1 MKHLATFLYWLAAVF
16 ALALILVSFDYR
28 FGRALFLATSLLPGM
43 FCAKFFLPMALRAE
57 RRRVLAV
64 ICVVASTLIIEWMS
78 LLLASFHTTPS
89 ENLMRAPFPGLFL
102 NPVFIL
108 IPLVAI
114 VVPGE
119 LLSHY
124 LKKKLS
130 EERYVTFISDRRK
143 VVLPI
148 EAILYV
154 ESNDKEVLLHTQ
166 EGSYRTRTC
175 ISQWAERLDDRFVRI
190 HRAYLINIGH
200 VSSWTPTQVTVQ
212 DRVLDISRTYRGSV
226 AARFVG

>member
-89 ENLMRAPFPGLFL
+89 GEFDASSFSRVIFESRFYFDSAGGDCR
-102 NPVFIL
+102 
-108 IPLVAI
+108 
-114 VVPGE
+114 PGE

>member
-108 IPLVAI
+108 ILLVAI

-143 VVLPI
+143 VVLP
-148 EAILYV
+148 
-154 ESNDKEVLLHTQ
+154 
-166 EGSYRTRTC
+166 
-175 ISQWAERLDDRFVRI
+175 
-190 HRAYLINIGH
+190 
-200 VSSWTPTQVTVQ
+200 
-212 DRVLDISRTYRGSV
+212 RGDSLCGV
-226 AARFVG
+226 

>member
-89 ENLMRAPFPGLFL
+89 
-102 NPVFIL
+102 
-108 IPLVAI
+108 
-114 VVPGE
+114 
-119 LLSHY
+119 HY

-166 EGSYRTRTC
+166 EGLTGRGPVFRNGLSGST
-175 ISQWAERLDDRFVRI
+175 
-190 HRAYLINIGH
+190 IG
-200 VSSWTPTQVTVQ
+200 SSVFIGP
-212 DRVLDISRTYRGSV
+212 I
-226 AARFVG
+226 

>member
-89 ENLMRAPFPGLFL
+89 ENLMRAPFPGLFS
-102 NPVFIL
+102 NPVLF
-108 IPLVAI
+108 
-114 VVPGE
+114 
-119 LLSHY
+119 
-124 LKKKLS
+124 
-130 EERYVTFISDRRK
+130 
-143 VVLPI
+143 
-148 EAILYV
+148 
-154 ESNDKEVLLHTQ
+154 
-166 EGSYRTRTC
+166 
-175 ISQWAERLDDRFVRI
+175 
-190 HRAYLINIGH
+190 
-200 VSSWTPTQVTVQ
+200 
-212 DRVLDISRTYRGSV
+212 
-226 AARFVG
+226 

>member
-1 MKHLATFLYWLAAVF
+1 MSNRPELSDLFLWMAIFINFVLNETPCDFSLLAGCR
-16 ALALILVSFDYR
+16 LILVSFDYR

-89 ENLMRAPFPGLFL
+89 ENLMRAPFPGLFS

-108 IPLVAI
+108 ILLVAI

-166 EGSYRTRTC
+166 EGLTGRGPVFRNGLSGST
-175 ISQWAERLDDRFVRI
+175 
-190 HRAYLINIGH
+190 IG
-200 VSSWTPTQVTVQ
+200 SSVFIGP
-212 DRVLDISRTYRGSV
+212 I
-226 AARFVG
+226 

>member
-1 MKHLATFLYWLAAVF
+1 
-16 ALALILVSFDYR
+16 
-28 FGRALFLATSLLPGM
+28 
-43 FCAKFFLPMALRAE
+43 
-57 RRRVLAV
+57 
-64 ICVVASTLIIEWMS
+64 
-78 LLLASFHTTPS
+78 
-89 ENLMRAPFPGLFL
+89 MRAPFPGLFS

-108 IPLVAI
+108 ILLVAI

-124 LKKKLS
+124 LKKKLSDLS

-166 EGSYRTRTC
+166 EGLTGRGPVFRNGLSGST
-175 ISQWAERLDDRFVRI
+175 
-190 HRAYLINIGH
+190 IG
-200 VSSWTPTQVTVQ
+200 SSVFIGP
-212 DRVLDISRTYRGSV
+212 I
-226 AARFVG
+226 

>member
-1 MKHLATFLYWLAAVF
+1 M
-16 ALALILVSFDYR
+16 
-28 FGRALFLATSLLPGM
+28 
-43 FCAKFFLPMALRAE
+43 
-57 RRRVLAV
+57 
-64 ICVVASTLIIEWMS
+64 
-78 LLLASFHTTPS
+78 
-89 ENLMRAPFPGLFL
+89 

-108 IPLVAI
+108 ILLVAI

>member
-89 ENLMRAPFPGLFL
+89 ENLMRAPFPGLFS

-108 IPLVAI
+108 ILLVAI

-166 EGSYRTRTC
+166 EGLTGRGPVFRNGLSGST
-175 ISQWAERLDDRFVRI
+175 
-190 HRAYLINIGH
+190 IGSSVLSGKT
-200 VSSWTPTQVTVQ
+200 VSRNCSDLASPS
-212 DRVLDISRTYRGSV
+212 LPISRAQPV
-226 AARFVG
+226 AEVRPACM

>member
-102 NPVFIL
+102 NPVFYFDSAGGDCR
-108 IPLVAI
+108 PGGVA
-114 VVPGE
+114 V
-119 LLSHY
+119 S
-124 LKKKLS
+124 LS
-130 EERYVTFISDRRK
+130 EKETF
-143 VVLPI
+143 
-148 EAILYV
+148 
-154 ESNDKEVLLHTQ
+154 
-166 EGSYRTRTC
+166 
-175 ISQWAERLDDRFVRI
+175 
-190 HRAYLINIGH
+190 
-200 VSSWTPTQVTVQ
+200 
-212 DRVLDISRTYRGSV
+212 RGEICDVYFRSP
-226 AARFVG
+226 

>member
-89 ENLMRAPFPGLFL
+89 ENLMRAPFPGLFS
-102 NPVFIL
+102 NPVFIDSAGGDCR
-108 IPLVAI
+108 PGGVA
-114 VVPGE
+114 V
-119 LLSHY
+119 S
-124 LKKKLS
+124 LS
-130 EERYVTFISDRRK
+130 EKETF
-143 VVLPI
+143 
-148 EAILYV
+148 
-154 ESNDKEVLLHTQ
+154 
-166 EGSYRTRTC
+166 
-175 ISQWAERLDDRFVRI
+175 
-190 HRAYLINIGH
+190 
-200 VSSWTPTQVTVQ
+200 
-212 DRVLDISRTYRGSV
+212 RGEICDVYFRSP
-226 AARFVG
+226 

>member
-89 ENLMRAPFPGLFL
+89 ENLMRAPFPGLFS

-108 IPLVAI
+108 ILLVAI

-143 VVLPI
+143 V
-148 EAILYV
+148 
-154 ESNDKEVLLHTQ
+154 EVLLHTQ
-166 EGSYRTRTC
+166 EGLTGRGPVFRNGLSGST
-175 ISQWAERLDDRFVRI
+175 
-190 HRAYLINIGH
+190 IG
-200 VSSWTPTQVTVQ
+200 SSVFIGP
-212 DRVLDISRTYRGSV
+212 I
-226 AARFVG
+226 

>member
-89 ENLMRAPFPGLFL
+89 ENLMRAPFPGLFS

-108 IPLVAI
+108 ILLVAI

-154 ESNDKEVLLHTQ
+154 ESNDKEVL
-166 EGSYRTRTC
+166 SIRRK
-175 ISQWAERLDDRFVRI
+175 
-190 HRAYLINIGH
+190 
-200 VSSWTPTQVTVQ
+200 
-212 DRVLDISRTYRGSV
+212 VLPDADLYFAMG
-226 AARFVG
+226 

>member
-89 ENLMRAPFPGLFL
+89 ENLMRAPFPGLF
-102 NPVFIL
+102 
-108 IPLVAI
+108 
-114 VVPGE
+114 
-119 LLSHY
+119 SY

-166 EGSYRTRTC
+166 EGLTGRGPVFRNGLSGST
-175 ISQWAERLDDRFVRI
+175 
-190 HRAYLINIGH
+190 IG
-200 VSSWTPTQVTVQ
+200 SSVFIGP
-212 DRVLDISRTYRGSV
+212 I
-226 AARFVG
+226 

>member
-64 ICVVASTLIIEWMS
+64 ICVVAS
-78 LLLASFHTTPS
+78 FHTTPS
-89 ENLMRAPFPGLFL
+89 ENLMRAPFPGLFS

-108 IPLVAI
+108 ILLVAI

-166 EGSYRTRTC
+166 EGLTGRGPVFRNGLSGST
-175 ISQWAERLDDRFVRI
+175 
-190 HRAYLINIGH
+190 IG
-200 VSSWTPTQVTVQ
+200 SSVFIGP
-212 DRVLDISRTYRGSV
+212 I
-226 AARFVG
+226 

>member
-1 MKHLATFLYWLAAVF
+1 
-16 ALALILVSFDYR
+16 
-28 FGRALFLATSLLPGM
+28 
-43 FCAKFFLPMALRAE
+43 
-57 RRRVLAV
+57 
-64 ICVVASTLIIEWMS
+64 
-78 LLLASFHTTPS
+78 
-89 ENLMRAPFPGLFL
+89 MRAPFPGLFS

-108 IPLVAI
+108 ILLVAI

-154 ESNDKEVLLHTQ
+154 ESNDKEGLLHTQ
-166 EGSYRTRTC
+166 EGLTGRGPVFRNGLSGST
-175 ISQWAERLDDRFVRI
+175 
-190 HRAYLINIGH
+190 IG
-200 VSSWTPTQVTVQ
+200 SSVFIGP
-212 DRVLDISRTYRGSV
+212 I
-226 AARFVG
+226 

>member
-1 MKHLATFLYWLAAVF
+1 MSNRPEL
-16 ALALILVSFDYR
+16 SD
-28 FGRALFLATSLLPGM
+28 LFLWMAIFINFVLNETPCDFSLLAGCRLCAGAYSGEFRLPVRPGVVSCHV
-43 FCAKFFLPMALRAE
+43 FTAGN
-57 RRRVLAV
+57 VLCEIFPADGSSGRT
-64 ICVVASTLIIEWMS
+64 APGFGWMS

-89 ENLMRAPFPGLFL
+89 ENLMRAPFPGLFS

-108 IPLVAI
+108 ILLVAI

-166 EGSYRTRTC
+166 EGLTGRGPVFRNGLSGST
-175 ISQWAERLDDRFVRI
+175 
-190 HRAYLINIGH
+190 IG
-200 VSSWTPTQVTVQ
+200 SSVFIGP
-212 DRVLDISRTYRGSV
+212 I
-226 AARFVG
+226 

>member
-1 MKHLATFLYWLAAVF
+1 
-16 ALALILVSFDYR
+16 
-28 FGRALFLATSLLPGM
+28 
-43 FCAKFFLPMALRAE
+43 
-57 RRRVLAV
+57 
-64 ICVVASTLIIEWMS
+64 MS
-78 LLLASFHTTPS
+78 LLLASFHTAPF
-89 ENLMRAPFPGLFL
+89 ENLMRAPFPGVFS

-108 IPLVAI
+108 ILLVAI
-114 VVPGE
+114 IVPGE

-130 EERYVTFISDRRK
+130 EERYVTFISNRRK

-190 HRAYLINIGH
+190 HRAYLINIGKLFGPRKPFLADQ
-200 VSSWTPTQVTVQ
+200 SC
-212 DRVLDISRTYRGSV
+212 
-226 AARFVG
+226 AARCRGASGLYVGSPSVGIKGRLAGRCKKRRSCERRFLLLFPRCGNAISYIP

>member
-1 MKHLATFLYWLAAVF
+1 MFKSFEWSYHTDRHQYYNDFSTRNDLY
-16 ALALILVSFDYR
+16 
-28 FGRALFLATSLLPGM
+28 
-43 FCAKFFLPMALRAE
+43 AKFFLPMALRAE

-89 ENLMRAPFPGLFL
+89 ENLMRAPFPGLFS

-108 IPLVAI
+108 ILLVAI

-166 EGSYRTRTC
+166 EGLTGRGPVFRNGLSGST
-175 ISQWAERLDDRFVRI
+175 
-190 HRAYLINIGH
+190 IG
-200 VSSWTPTQVTVQ
+200 SSVFIGP
-212 DRVLDISRTYRGSV
+212 I
-226 AARFVG
+226 

>member
-78 LLLASFHTTPS
+78 LLLASFHTT
-89 ENLMRAPFPGLFL
+89 
-102 NPVFIL
+102 
-108 IPLVAI
+108 LVAI

-166 EGSYRTRTC
+166 EGLTGRGPVFRNGLSGST
-175 ISQWAERLDDRFVRI
+175 
-190 HRAYLINIGH
+190 IG
-200 VSSWTPTQVTVQ
+200 SSVFIGP
-212 DRVLDISRTYRGSV
+212 I
-226 AARFVG
+226 

>member
-89 ENLMRAPFPGLFL
+89 ENLMRAPFPGLFS

-108 IPLVAI
+108 ILLVAI
-114 VVPGE
+114 VVPGF
-119 LLSHY
+119 SCY
-124 LKKKLS
+124 KLPL
-130 EERYVTFISDRRK
+130 
-143 VVLPI
+143 VL
-148 EAILYV
+148 YFV
-154 ESNDKEVLLHTQ
+154 HT
-166 EGSYRTRTC
+166 
-175 ISQWAERLDDRFVRI
+175 
-190 HRAYLINIGH
+190 
-200 VSSWTPTQVTVQ
+200 
-212 DRVLDISRTYRGSV
+212 
-226 AARFVG
+226 

>member
-1 MKHLATFLYWLAAVF
+1 
-16 ALALILVSFDYR
+16 
-28 FGRALFLATSLLPGM
+28 M

-89 ENLMRAPFPGLFL
+89 ENLMRAPFPGLFS

-108 IPLVAI
+108 ILLVAI

-166 EGSYRTRTC
+166 EGLTGRGPVFRNGLSGST
-175 ISQWAERLDDRFVRI
+175 
-190 HRAYLINIGH
+190 IG
-200 VSSWTPTQVTVQ
+200 SSVFIGP
-212 DRVLDISRTYRGSV
+212 I
-226 AARFVG
+226 

>member
-1 MKHLATFLYWLAAVF
+1 MSNRPEL
-16 ALALILVSFDYR
+16 SD
-28 FGRALFLATSLLPGM
+28 LFLWMAIFINFVLNETPCDFSLLAGCRLCAGAYSGEFRLPVRPGVVATSLLPGM

-89 ENLMRAPFPGLFL
+89 ENLMRAPFPGLFS

-108 IPLVAI
+108 ILLVAI

-166 EGSYRTRTC
+166 EGLTGRGPVFRNGLSGST
-175 ISQWAERLDDRFVRI
+175 
-190 HRAYLINIGH
+190 IG
-200 VSSWTPTQVTVQ
+200 SSVFIGP
-212 DRVLDISRTYRGSV
+212 I
-226 AARFVG
+226 

>member
-78 LLLASFHTTPS
+78 LLLASFHTAPF
-89 ENLMRAPFPGLFL
+89 ENLMRAPFPGVFS

-108 IPLVAI
+108 ILLVAI
-114 VVPGE
+114 IVPGE
-119 LLSHY
+119 LLSAEFN
-124 LKKKLS
+124 LQMQQN
-130 EERYVTFISDRRK
+130 SD
-143 VVLPI
+143 
-148 EAILYV
+148 
-154 ESNDKEVLLHTQ
+154 
-166 EGSYRTRTC
+166 
-175 ISQWAERLDDRFVRI
+175 
-190 HRAYLINIGH
+190 
-200 VSSWTPTQVTVQ
+200 
-212 DRVLDISRTYRGSV
+212 
-226 AARFVG
+226 